1 MNDAMTRST
10 RRVGERGQVTIPKWI
25 REQEGITGG
34 DEVVIDREDG
44 KIVIRKAVTEDEL
57 AAAYEEH
64 ADRARRVNE
73 EWEHAS
79 SEANEEL

>member
-57 AAAYEEH
+57 AETGPM
-64 ADRARRVNE
+64 D
-73 EWEHAS
+73 
-79 SEANEEL
+79 

>member
-1 MNDAMTRST
+1 MTRST

-25 REQEGITGG
+25 REQEDIHGG

-44 KIVIRKAVTEDEL
+44 KIVIRKAVTEEEL
-57 AAAYEEH
+57 VAAYEEH
-64 ADRARRVNE
+64 AERAQQVND

-79 SEANEEL
+79 SEANDDL

>member
-1 MNDAMTRST
+1 MTRST

>member
-1 MNDAMTRST
+1 MNHAMTRST

-25 REQEGITGG
+25 REQEDIQGG
-34 DEVVIDREDG
+34 DEVIIDREDG
-44 KIVIRKAVTEDEL
+44 KIVIRKAMTEDEL